1 MFLRV
6 VAGKQ
11 ARSYL
16 GMETYRVARCLKWVF
31 NILEVTVA
39 LGLIHVDFGRFSD
52 AIQKVNFKYK
62 IEFLQVVQAVL
73 HVLFAQLLQFFR
85 CIH

>member
-52 AIQKVNFKYK
+52 APRK
-62 IEFLQVVQAVL
+62 
-73 HVLFAQLLQFFR
+73 
-85 CIH
+85 